1 MTTHFFKTQSTCFT
15 CKKVQILTKKA
26 VADADGNHMHGKEE
40 VEKGNEAKEAKE
52 SKERAVKAVS
62 CVLGGPMPP
71 LSAFTDADARAATL
85 LARASSAVVFA
96 DARAA
101 ALLALASDAGVLK
114 RCPSRRIAC
123 FCFLCGCARRCIFL
137 ALVMLFASRPTSITT
152 QLLSC
157 CLGMRYCAS
166 HGIFCLLIHT

>member
-1 MTTHFFKTQSTCFT
+1 M
-15 CKKVQILTKKA
+15 
-26 VADADGNHMHGKEE
+26 ADADDNHMHCKEE
-40 VEKGNEAKEAKE
+40 VEKENEAKEAKE
-52 SKERAVKAVS
+52 SKERAVKTVS

-71 LSAFTDADARAATL
+71 LSVFRDADARAAAL
-85 LARASSAVVFA
+85 LARASSAVVLA
-96 DARAA
+96 GARAA
-101 ALLALASDAGVLK
+101 ALLASASYAAVLE

-137 ALVMLFASRPTSITT
+137 PLVMLFASRPTSITT

-166 HGIFCLLIHT
+166 HGISVCLYIYDPHDKPRPHK